1 MKAKKESFRKNYI
14 YCKKC
19 KFTIYDRKSVEQNIC
34 FYCREKLD
42 DSKEIKLPENEKKI
56 IQGTIF

>member
-42 DSKEIKLPENEKKI
+42 DSKDIKQPENEKKVI
-56 IQGTIF
+56 